1 MLNEKEGDVIREA
14 TVHHS
19 INGDFTI
26 RKGEW
31 KLLLSPS
38 SGGWSFPKPGT
49 DDEVIETLPLIQ
61 LYNMKTDPAEKNNV
75 YAEHP
80 EVVKE
85 LKDLMIKYVKEGRST
100 PGAPQKNDGP
110 EVWKQLSWMEE

>member
-1 MLNEKEGDVIREA
+1 
-14 TVHHS
+14 
-19 INGDFTI
+19 
-26 RKGEW
+26 
-31 KLLLSPS
+31 
-38 SGGWSFPKPGT
+38 
-49 DDEVIETLPLIQ
+49 
-61 LYNMKTDPAEKNNV
+61 MKTDPAEKNNV

-110 EVWKQLSWMEE
+110 EVWKQLSWME